1 MSLFL
6 SLPSSL
12 SLPSPAHSLRL
23 ACALAMATTLAA
35 CQTSALSSTNEVATT
50 KNAATTQVVNKNQML
65 KDPEQSSALTMDMS
79 GRHEYKLENGLKIVV
94 KEDHRAPVVMTQ
106 IWYRVGSADEP
117 LDKGGISHVLE
128 HMMFKGTTDV
138 SSDDYERLIAKF
150 GGVNNAFTSYDYTGY
165 YELFPANRLPLALEL
180 EADRMTNLVF
190 DDKAFAKEHQVVM
203 EERRQR
209 TDDNPI
215 SKAYESFRLLAMPN
229 SPKGESVIG
238 PMDELE
244 SITLNDLKEWYKT
257 WYAPNNATLVIVGDV
272 EPTEVLAQVKRY
284 FGELKPSALPKRP
297 AVTQKGFRGYQQVES
312 EQAVQVPVLLMGYNV
327 PSLVSAGANNEKQAY
342 ALSLAQDVLDGGLS
356 ARLESRLVREQ
367 GLLTTVGTSYDLL
380 DRGDGLFLIQ
390 ATPREGVSLAQA
402 QQAILS
408 EIEKLKTDPIA
419 ADEIERAKTNTVTG
433 LVYAQ
438 DSMEGQARMIGSL
451 QSIGLDDRLMAKLP
465 TKLDSVTIA
474 DIQAAS
480 KKYLV
485 KDNLTVM
492 HIIPPKETVNKNKVS
507 QDKMSKETVSKN
519 TATNIATKETVS
531 KAK

>member
-1 MSLFL
+1 MIL
-6 SLPSSL
+6 SLP
-12 SLPSPAHSLRL
+12 LPKTSLRI
-23 ACALAMATTLAA
+23 ACALAMATALAA
-35 CQTSALSSTNEVATT
+35 CQTNAIDTHSLSTAQSPVTQESGTQSKAGQDKAGEDTQTSSALS
-50 KNAATTQVVNKNQML
+50 
-65 KDPEQSSALTMDMS
+65 MDMS
-79 GRHEYKLENGLKIVV
+79 GRHEYQLENGLKLVV

-106 IWYRVGSADEP
+106 IWYKVGSTDEP
-117 LDKGGISHVLE
+117 TNKGGISHLLE
-128 HMMFKGTTDV
+128 HMMFKGTADV

-165 YELFPANRLPLALEL
+165 YELFPANRFPLALEL
-180 EADRMTNLVF
+180 EADRMKNLLFNEKEFV
-190 DDKAFAKEHQVVM
+190 KEHQVVM

-209 TDDNPI
+209 TDDNPLA
-215 SKAYESFRLLAMPN
+215 KAYESFRLLALPD

-238 PMDELE
+238 PMNELE
-244 SITLNDLKEWYKT
+244 SITLPELKAWYQK

-272 EPTEVLAQVKRY
+272 DPEEVLTQVKRY
-284 FGELKPSALPKRP
+284 FGDLTPSSLPKRP
-297 AVTQKGFRGYQQVES
+297 AVSQKGFRGYQQVDS

-327 PSLVSAGANNEKQAY
+327 PSLVTAGTANEKQAY

-356 ARLESRLVREQ
+356 ARLESRLIREQ

-390 ATPREGVSLAQA
+390 ATPREGVTLEQA
-402 QQAILS
+402 QQAIIT

-419 ADEIERAKTNTVTG
+419 ADEISRAKTNTVTG

-451 QSIGLDDRLMAKLP
+451 QSIGLDDRLLAGLP
-465 TKLDSVTIA
+465 SKLDSVSIA

-492 HIIPPKETVNKNKVS
+492 HVIPPKEQAAKNK
-507 QDKMSKETVSKN
+507 
-519 TATNIATKETVS
+519 
-531 KAK
+531 

>member
-1 MSLFL
+1 MIL
-6 SLPSSL
+6 SLP
-12 SLPSPAHSLRL
+12 LPKTALRI
-23 ACALAMATTLAA
+23 ACSIAMMTTLAA
-35 CQTSALSSTNEVATT
+35 CQTNAIDPKPLSTAQIPATPSILNQDKAGQNQTTN
-50 KNAATTQVVNKNQML
+50 
-65 KDPEQSSALTMDMS
+65 DSQSSSLSMDMS
-79 GRHEYKLENGLKIVV
+79 GRHEYQLENGLKIVI
-94 KEDHRAPVVMTQ
+94 KEDHRAPVVMSQ
-106 IWYRVGSADEP
+106 IWYRVGSTDEP
-117 LDKGGISHVLE
+117 INKGGISHLLE

-165 YELFPANRLPLALEL
+165 YELFPANRFPLALEL
-180 EADRMTNLVF
+180 EADRMKNLLFNEKEFV
-190 DDKAFAKEHQVVM
+190 KEHQVVM

-209 TDDNPI
+209 TDDNPLA
-215 SKAYESFRLLAMPN
+215 KAYESFRLLALPD

-238 PMDELE
+238 PMSELE
-244 SITLNDLKEWYKT
+244 SITLPELKDWYQK

-272 EPTEVLAQVKRY
+272 DPQDVLAQAKRY
-284 FGELKPSALPKRP
+284 FGELTPSALPKRP
-297 AVTQKGFRGYQQVES
+297 TVSQKGFRGYQKIDS

-327 PSLVSAGANNEKQAY
+327 PSLVTADKNNEKQAY

-356 ARLESRLVREQ
+356 ARLESRLIREQ

-390 ATPREGVSLAQA
+390 ATPREGVSLEQA
-402 QQAILS
+402 QQAIMT

-419 ADEIERAKTNTVTG
+419 ADEISRAKTNTVTG

-451 QSIGLDDRLMAKLP
+451 QSIGLDDRLLAELPAKL
-465 TKLDSVTIA
+465 DGISIA
-474 DIQAAS
+474 DIQTAS

-492 HIIPPKETVNKNKVS
+492 HVIPPKD
-507 QDKMSKETVSKN
+507 QAN
-519 TATNIATKETVS
+519 TK
-531 KAK
+531 K

>member
-35 CQTSALSSTNEVATT
+35 CQTNAISSANKVAVIENTT
-50 KNAATTQVVNKNQML
+50 TTELVNKNQML

-215 SKAYESFRLLAMPN
+215 SKAYESFRLLALPN

-238 PMDELE
+238 PMSELE
-244 SITLNDLKEWYKT
+244 SITLNDLKDWYKT

-272 EPTEVLAQVKRY
+272 EPTEVLTQVKRY

-297 AVTQKGFRGYQQVES
+297 AVNQKGFRGYQQVES

-451 QSIGLDDRLMAKLP
+451 QSIGLDDRLLAKLP

-507 QDKMSKETVSKN
+507 QDKMSKEIVSKN

>member
-1 MSLFL
+1 MSLP
-6 SLPSSL
+6 LPKT
-12 SLPSPAHSLRL
+12 ALRI
-23 ACALAMATTLAA
+23 ACSIAMMTTLAA
-35 CQTSALSSTNEVATT
+35 CQTNAIDPKPLSTAQIPATPSILNQDKAGQNQTTND
-50 KNAATTQVVNKNQML
+50 N
-65 KDPEQSSALTMDMS
+65 QSSSLTMDMS
-79 GRHEYKLENGLKIVV
+79 GRHEYQLENGLKIVI
-94 KEDHRAPVVMTQ
+94 KEDHRAPVVMSQ
-106 IWYRVGSADEP
+106 IWYRVGSTDEP
-117 LDKGGISHVLE
+117 INKGGISHLLE

-165 YELFPANRLPLALEL
+165 YELFPANRFPLALEL
-180 EADRMTNLVF
+180 EADRMKNLLFNEKEFV
-190 DDKAFAKEHQVVM
+190 KEHQVVM

-209 TDDNPI
+209 TDDNPLA
-215 SKAYESFRLLAMPN
+215 KAYESFRLLALPN

-238 PMDELE
+238 PMSELE
-244 SITLNDLKEWYKT
+244 SITLPELKDWYQK

-272 EPTEVLAQVKRY
+272 DPQDVLAQAKRY
-284 FGELKPSALPKRP
+284 FGELTPSALPKRP
-297 AVTQKGFRGYQQVES
+297 TVSQKGFRGYQKVDS

-327 PSLVSAGANNEKQAY
+327 PSLVTAGESNEKQAY

-356 ARLESRLVREQ
+356 ARLESRLIREQ

-390 ATPREGVSLAQA
+390 ATPREGVSLEQA
-402 QQAILS
+402 QQAIMT

-419 ADEIERAKTNTVTG
+419 ADEISRAKTNTVTG

-451 QSIGLDDRLMAKLP
+451 QSIGLDDRLLAELPAKL
-465 TKLDSVTIA
+465 DGISIA
-474 DIQAAS
+474 DIQTAS

-492 HIIPPKETVNKNKVS
+492 HIIPPKDQVN
-507 QDKMSKETVSKN
+507 
-519 TATNIATKETVS
+519 TK
-531 KAK
+531 K

>member
-1 MSLFL
+1 MS
-6 SLPSSL
+6 SSL
-12 SLPSPAHSLRL
+12 SLSPLSLRL
-23 ACALAMATTLAA
+23 ACALAMATTLTA
-35 CQTSALSSTNEVATT
+35 CQTSALDSKPSITT
-50 KNAATTQVVNKNQML
+50 KSPVAQDTADQNNVRQDKESKENQPLSTL
-65 KDPEQSSALTMDMS
+65 KIDTS
-79 GRHEYKLENGLKIVV
+79 GRHEYQLENGLKIVI
-94 KEDHRAPVVMTQ
+94 KEDHRAPVAMTQ
-106 IWYRVGSADEP
+106 IWYRVGSTDEP
-117 LDKGGISHVLE
+117 SDKGGISHLLE

-165 YELFPANRLPLALEL
+165 YEQFPANRLPLALEL
-180 EADRMTNLVF
+180 EADRMKNLTF
-190 DDKAFAKEHQVVM
+190 NDAAFTKEHQVVM

-209 TDDNPI
+209 TDDNPLA
-215 SKAYESFRLLAMPN
+215 KAYESFRLLALPD

-238 PMDELE
+238 PMDEIA
-244 SITLNDLKEWYKT
+244 SITLPDLKNWYQT

-272 EPTEVLAQVKRY
+272 DPNDVLTQVKRY
-284 FGELKPSALPKRP
+284 FGELSPSKLPSRP
-297 AVTQKGFRGYQQVES
+297 AVTQKGFRGYQQVDS

-327 PSLVSAGANNEKQAY
+327 PSLVTAGASNEKQAY

-356 ARLESRLVREQ
+356 ARLESRLIRDQ

-402 QQAILS
+402 QQAIIA
-408 EIEKLKTDPIA
+408 EIDKLKTDPIA
-419 ADEIERAKTNTVTG
+419 ADEISRAKTNTVTG
-433 LVYAQ
+433 LIYAQ

-451 QSIGLDDRLMAKLP
+451 QSIGLDDRLLNQLPAKL
-465 TKLDSVTIA
+465 DNVTIA

-492 HIIPPKETVNKNKVS
+492 HIVPPK
-507 QDKMSKETVSKN
+507 DKAAK
-519 TATNIATKETVS
+519 TKE
-531 KAK
+531 

>member
-50 KNAATTQVVNKNQML
+50 KNAVTTQVVNKNQML
-65 KDPEQSSALTMDMS
+65 KDAEQSSALTMDMS

-215 SKAYESFRLLAMPN
+215 SKAYESFRLLALPN

-238 PMDELE
+238 PMSELE
-244 SITLNDLKEWYKT
+244 SITLNDLKDWYKT

-272 EPTEVLAQVKRY
+272 EPTEVLTQVKRY

-297 AVTQKGFRGYQQVES
+297 AVNQKGFRGYQQVES

-451 QSIGLDDRLMAKLP
+451 QSIGLDDRLLAKLP

-492 HIIPPKETVNKNKVS
+492 HIIPPKETANKDKVS
-507 QDKMSKETVSKN
+507 PDKMSKDTVSKN
-519 TATNIATKETVS
+519 TATNIATKEMVS

>member
-1 MSLFL
+1 MSVPL
-6 SLPSSL
+6 SRTTL
-12 SLPSPAHSLRL
+12 SLRL
-23 ACALAMATTLAA
+23 ASALAMATTLAA
-35 CQTSALSSTNEVATT
+35 CQTSTINANSVTAVKNPVPENIVT
-50 KNAATTQVVNKNQML
+50 KDIQ
-65 KDPEQSSALTMDMS
+65 PSSALTMDMS
-79 GRHEYKLENGLKIVV
+79 GRHEYQLENGLKIIV

-128 HMMFKGTTDV
+128 HMMFKGTSNV
-138 SSDDYERLIAKF
+138 SSADYERLIAKF

-165 YELFPANRLPLALEL
+165 YELFPANRFPLALEL
-180 EADRMTNLVF
+180 EADRMKNLVF
-190 DDKAFAKEHQVVM
+190 NEKEFVKEHQVVM

-209 TDDNPI
+209 TDDNPLA
-215 SKAYESFRLLAMPN
+215 KAYESFRLLALPN

-238 PMDELE
+238 PMSELE
-244 SITLNDLKEWYKT
+244 SITLSDLKDWYKI

-272 EPTEVLAQVKRY
+272 EPAEVLTQVKRY
-284 FGELKPSALPKRP
+284 FGELKPSKLPKRP
-297 AVTQKGFRGYQQVES
+297 AVSQKGFRGYQQVES

-327 PSLVSAGANNEKQAY
+327 PSLVTTDASNEKQAY

-402 QQAILS
+402 QQAIIS

-419 ADEIERAKTNTVTG
+419 TDEIERAKTNTVTG

-438 DSMEGQARMIGSL
+438 DSMEGQARIIGSL
-451 QSIGLDDRLMAKLP
+451 QSIGLDDRLLAQLP
-465 TKLDSVTIA
+465 TKMDTVTVA

-492 HIIPPKETVNKNKVS
+492 HIIPPKEPVKKVV
-507 QDKMSKETVSKN
+507 KKK
-519 TATNIATKETVS
+519 
-531 KAK
+531 

>member
-1 MSLFL
+1 MIL
-6 SLPSSL
+6 SLP
-12 SLPSPAHSLRL
+12 LPKTALRI
-23 ACALAMATTLAA
+23 ACSLAMMTTLAA
-35 CQTSALSSTNEVATT
+35 CQTNAVNNTVNSDTLPTTQPSMAKNQAT
-50 KNAATTQVVNKNQML
+50 KNITNQDSTTEDTQS
-65 KDPEQSSALTMDMS
+65 SSALAVDMS
-79 GRHEYKLENGLKIVV
+79 GRHEYQLENGLKIVV

-106 IWYRVGSADEP
+106 IWYKVGSTDEP
-117 LDKGGISHVLE
+117 ANKGGISHLLE

-165 YELFPANRLPLALEL
+165 YELFPANRFPLALEL
-180 EADRMTNLVF
+180 EADRMKNLLFNEKEFV
-190 DDKAFAKEHQVVM
+190 KEHQVVM

-209 TDDNPI
+209 TDDNPLA
-215 SKAYESFRLLAMPN
+215 KAYESFRLLALPD

-238 PMDELE
+238 PMSEIE
-244 SITLNDLKEWYKT
+244 SITLPELKAWYQK

-272 EPTEVLAQVKRY
+272 DPQDVLAQAKRY
-284 FGELKPSALPKRP
+284 FGELTPSDLPKRP
-297 AVTQKGFRGYQQVES
+297 TVNQKGFRGYQKVDS

-327 PSLVSAGANNEKQAY
+327 PSLVTAGASNEKQAY

-356 ARLESRLVREQ
+356 ARLESRLIREQ

-390 ATPREGVSLAQA
+390 ATPREGVSLEQA
-402 QQAILS
+402 QQAIMN

-419 ADEIERAKTNTVTG
+419 ADEISRAKTNTVTG

-451 QSIGLDDRLMAKLP
+451 QSIGLDDTLLANLPAKL
-465 TKLDSVTIA
+465 DGISIA
-474 DIQAAS
+474 DIQTAS

-492 HIIPPKETVNKNKVS
+492 HVIPPKD
-507 QDKMSKETVSKN
+507 QAN
-519 TATNIATKETVS
+519 TK
-531 KAK
+531 K

>member
-1 MSLFL
+1 
-6 SLPSSL
+6 
-12 SLPSPAHSLRL
+12 
-23 ACALAMATTLAA
+23 MATTLAA
-35 CQTSALSSTNEVATT
+35 CQTSTINANSVTAVKNPVPENIVT
-50 KNAATTQVVNKNQML
+50 KDIQ
-65 KDPEQSSALTMDMS
+65 PSSALTMDIS
-79 GRHEYKLENGLKIVV
+79 GRHEYQLKNGLKIVV

-117 LDKGGISHVLE
+117 VNKGGISHVLE
-128 HMMFKGTTDV
+128 HMMFKGTSNV
-138 SSDDYERLIAKF
+138 SSADYERLIAKF

-165 YELFPANRLPLALEL
+165 YELFPANRFPLALEL
-180 EADRMTNLVF
+180 EADRMKNLVF
-190 DDKAFAKEHQVVM
+190 NEKEFVKEHQVVM

-209 TDDNPI
+209 TDDNPLA
-215 SKAYESFRLLAMPN
+215 KAYESFRLLALPN

-238 PMDELE
+238 PMSELE
-244 SITLNDLKEWYKT
+244 SITLSDLKDWYKI

-272 EPTEVLAQVKRY
+272 EPAEVLTQVKRY
-284 FGELKPSALPKRP
+284 FDELTPSKLPKRP
-297 AVTQKGFRGYQQVES
+297 AVSQKGFRGYQQVES

-327 PSLVSAGANNEKQAY
+327 PSLVTTDASNEKQAY

-419 ADEIERAKTNTVTG
+419 TDEIERAKTNTVTG

-451 QSIGLDDRLMAKLP
+451 QSIGLDDRLLAQLP
-465 TKLDSVTIA
+465 TKMDTVTVA

-492 HIIPPKETVNKNKVS
+492 HIIPPKEPVKKFV
-507 QDKMSKETVSKN
+507 KKK
-519 TATNIATKETVS
+519 
-531 KAK
+531 

>member
-1 MSLFL
+1 MPLH
-6 SLPSSL
+6 LP
-12 SLPSPAHSLRL
+12 LPINPLRI
-23 ACALAMATTLAA
+23 ACALAIAASLTA
-35 CQTSALSSTNEVATT
+35 CQTSTMPTNPIASATNSVAANGTGQPSSDTSQES
-50 KNAATTQVVNKNQML
+50 Q
-65 KDPEQSSALTMDMS
+65 PSALAMDMS
-79 GRHEYKLENGLKIVV
+79 GRHEYQLENGLKVV
-94 KEDHRAPVVMTQ
+94 IKEDHRAPVAMTQ

-117 LDKGGISHVLE
+117 TDKGGISHVLE

-165 YELFPANRLPLALEL
+165 YELFPANRMPLALEL
-180 EADRMTNLVF
+180 EADRMKNLTF
-190 DDKAFAKEHQVVM
+190 DDKEFAKEHQVVM

-209 TDDNPI
+209 TDDNPLA
-215 SKAYESFRLLAMPN
+215 KAYESFRLLALPD

-238 PMDELE
+238 PMSELE
-244 SITLNDLKEWYKT
+244 SIKLSDLTDWYKT

-272 EPTEVLAQVKRY
+272 QPQDVLAQVKRY
-284 FGELKPSALPKRP
+284 FGTLAPSDVPKRN
-297 AVTQKGFRGYQQVES
+297 AVTQKGFRGYQKVES

-327 PSLVSAGANNEKQAY
+327 PSLVTAGANDEKQAY

-356 ARLESRLVREQ
+356 ARLESRLIREQ

-390 ATPREGVSLAQA
+390 ATPREGVNLEQA
-402 QQAILS
+402 QQAITS

-419 ADEIERAKTNTVTG
+419 ADEISRAKTNTVTG

-451 QSIGLDDRLMAKLP
+451 QSIGLDDRLLAKLP
-465 TKLDSVTIA
+465 TKLDSISVD

-485 KDNLTVM
+485 KNNLTVM
-492 HIIPPKETVNKNKVS
+492 HIVPPEEKQN
-507 QDKMSKETVSKN
+507 Q
-519 TATNIATKETVS
+519 
-531 KAK
+531 AK

>member
-1 MSLFL
+1 MPL
-6 SLPSSL
+6 SLPLPAL
-12 SLPSPAHSLRL
+12 SLRVACTL
-23 ACALAMATTLAA
+23 ALATTLAA
-35 CQTSALSSTNEVATT
+35 CQTSNFKQMATPDTVVTKPAPAASSDLAI
-50 KNAATTQVVNKNQML
+50 
-65 KDPEQSSALTMDMS
+65 DMS
-79 GRHEYKLENGLKIVV
+79 GRHEYQLENGLKIIV
-94 KEDHRAPVVMTQ
+94 KEDHRAPVAMTQ

-117 LDKGGISHVLE
+117 LNKGGISHLLE
-128 HMMFKGTTDV
+128 HMMFKGTTNV

-165 YELFPANRLPLALEL
+165 YELFPANRMPLALEL

-190 DDKAFAKEHQVVM
+190 DEQAFVKEHQVVM

-209 TDDNPI
+209 TDDNPLA
-215 SKAYESFRLLAMPN
+215 KAYESFRLLALPN

-238 PMDELE
+238 PMSELE
-244 SITLNDLKEWYKT
+244 SIKLAELKEWYKT

-272 EPTEVLAQVKRY
+272 EPKEVLAQVKRY
-284 FGELKPSALPKRP
+284 FGDLPAGKLPTRP
-297 AVTQKGFRGYQQVES
+297 AVKQQGFRGYQQVDS

-327 PSLVSAGANNEKQAY
+327 PSLSTVGAANEKQAY

-356 ARLESRLVREQ
+356 ARLESRLIRKQ
-367 GLLTTVGTSYDLL
+367 GLLTSVGTSYDLL

-390 ATPREGVSLAQA
+390 ATPREGVSLTQA
-402 QQAILS
+402 QEAITA
-408 EIEKLKTDPIA
+408 EINKLATDPIN

-438 DSMEGQARMIGSL
+438 DSMEGQARIIGSL
-451 QSIGLDDRLMAKLP
+451 QSIGLDDRLLANLP
-465 TKLDSVTIA
+465 AKLDSVSVA

-492 HIIPPKETVNKNKVS
+492 HIVPPKEKM
-507 QDKMSKETVSKN
+507 DK
-519 TATNIATKETVS
+519 AIAS

>member
-1 MSLFL
+1 MS
-6 SLPSSL
+6 STLP
-12 SLPSPAHSLRL
+12 LPASFLRL
-23 ACALAMATTLAA
+23 ACALAIATTLAA
-35 CQTSALSSTNEVATT
+35 CQTNSVGTTSSADGNALVQSPDSKESQPSSALS
-50 KNAATTQVVNKNQML
+50 
-65 KDPEQSSALTMDMS
+65 MDMS
-79 GRHEYKLENGLKIVV
+79 GRHEYQLANGLKIVV
-94 KEDHRAPVVMTQ
+94 KEDHRAPVAMTQ
-106 IWYRVGSADEP
+106 IWYRVGSTDEP
-117 LDKGGISHVLE
+117 LDKGGISHLLE
-128 HMMFKGTTDV
+128 HMMFKGTSTV

-165 YELFPANRLPLALEL
+165 YELFPANRMPLALEL
-180 EADRMTNLVF
+180 EADRMKNLIF
-190 DDKAFAKEHQVVM
+190 DDKEFTKEHQVVM

-209 TDDNPI
+209 TDDNPLA
-215 SKAYESFRLLAMPN
+215 KAYESFRLLALPD

-238 PMDELE
+238 PMSELE
-244 SITLNDLKEWYKT
+244 SITLPELKAWYKT

-272 EPTEVLAQVKRY
+272 DPTEVLAQVKRY
-284 FGELKPSALPKRP
+284 FGDLKPSNLPKRP
-297 AVTQKGFRGYQQVES
+297 AVSQKGFRGYQQVES

-327 PSLVSAGANNEKQAY
+327 PSLVTAGTANEKQAY

-356 ARLESRLVREQ
+356 ARLESRLIREQ

-390 ATPREGVSLAQA
+390 ATPREGVSLEQA
-402 QQAILS
+402 QQAIIS

-419 ADEIERAKTNTVTG
+419 ADEISRAKTNTVTG

-451 QSIGLDDRLMAKLP
+451 QSIGLDDRLLAELPAKLDGV
-465 TKLDSVTIA
+465 KIS

-492 HIIPPKETVNKNKVS
+492 HVIPPTE
-507 QDKMSKETVSKN
+507 QASKEKASTKQISQKTVSKN
-519 TATNIATKETVS
+519 Q
-531 KAK
+531 

>member
-1 MSLFL
+1 MIL
-6 SLPSSL
+6 SLP
-12 SLPSPAHSLRL
+12 LPKTSLRI
-23 ACALAMATTLAA
+23 ACALAMATALAA
-35 CQTSALSSTNEVATT
+35 CQTNAIDTHSLSTAQSPVTQESGTQSKAGQDKAGEDTQTSSALS
-50 KNAATTQVVNKNQML
+50 
-65 KDPEQSSALTMDMS
+65 MDMS
-79 GRHEYKLENGLKIVV
+79 GRHEYQLENGLKLVV

-106 IWYRVGSADEP
+106 IWYKVGSTDEP
-117 LDKGGISHVLE
+117 TNKGGISHLLE
-128 HMMFKGTTDV
+128 HMMFKGTADV

-165 YELFPANRLPLALEL
+165 YEIFPANRFPLALEL
-180 EADRMTNLVF
+180 EADRMKNLLFNEKEFV
-190 DDKAFAKEHQVVM
+190 KEHQVVM

-209 TDDNPI
+209 TDDNPLA
-215 SKAYESFRLLAMPN
+215 KAYESFRLLALPD

-238 PMDELE
+238 PMNELE
-244 SITLNDLKEWYKT
+244 SITLPELKAWYQK

-272 EPTEVLAQVKRY
+272 DPEEVLTQVKRY
-284 FGELKPSALPKRP
+284 FGDLTPSSLPKRP
-297 AVTQKGFRGYQQVES
+297 AVSQKGFRGYQQVDS
-312 EQAVQVPVLLMGYNV
+312 EQAVQVPILLMGYNV
-327 PSLVSAGANNEKQAY
+327 PSLVTAGTANEKQAY

-356 ARLESRLVREQ
+356 ARLESRLIREQ

-390 ATPREGVSLAQA
+390 ATPREGVTLEQA
-402 QQAILS
+402 QQAIIT

-419 ADEIERAKTNTVTG
+419 ADEISRAKTNTVTG

-451 QSIGLDDRLMAKLP
+451 QSIGLDDRLLAGLP
-465 TKLDSVTIA
+465 SKLDSVSIA

-492 HIIPPKETVNKNKVS
+492 HVIPPKEQAAKNK
-507 QDKMSKETVSKN
+507 
-519 TATNIATKETVS
+519 
-531 KAK
+531 